1 MVKKD
6 LNTLLATKILKKID
20 LYVYFSQKLVHI
32 ENTLMK
38 LSIYIYILIK
48 DDKSIKKYK
57 KNWKKVKNNLKKEF
71 DSDPIYNENYL
82 KAKVKSCSEK
92 ITRRVSIY
100 LLISDFDWFCF

>member
-1 MVKKD
+1 MLKKD

-20 LYVYFSQKLVHI
+20 LYVYFFQKLVHI

-38 LSIYIYILIK
+38 LSIYIYIYILIK
-48 DDKSIKKYK
+48 DDKLIKKYN

-71 DSDPIYNENYL
+71 DSEPIYNENYL

-100 LLISDFDWFCF
+100 LLISDFD